1 MPGRNVF
8 EYADDEAPRVA
19 LAPQRFR
26 PAPVEIQPQPDV
38 PAAQSLHAV
47 RLVGFVRR
55 AGAVKAALAVRG
67 SVYVLGVGEQAEGY
81 VLLAADEDAG
91 VRIQGPDG
99 AVLTLPPA
107 S

>member
-1 MPGRNVF
+1 
-8 EYADDEAPRVA
+8 
-19 LAPQRFR
+19 
-26 PAPVEIQPQPDV
+26 
-38 PAAQSLHAV
+38 
-47 RLVGFVRR
+47 
-55 AGAVKAALAVRG
+55 
-67 SVYVLGVGEQAEGY
+67 VLGVGEQAEGY